1 MNSLYK
7 FINDTQIQPY
17 NGEILT
23 KYEGDKIIKV
33 VSNPTEADLKEFGY
47 MKLVTDDDVPEHD
60 PETQS
65 VEVKY
70 TVKDAKICQSYQLLD
85 NQVGDITIV

>member
-23 KYEGDKIIKV
+23 KYEGNKIIKV
-33 VSNPTEADLKEFGY
+33 VSNPTESDLKEFGY
-47 MKLVTDDDVPEHD
+47 MELVTDDEVPEYD
-60 PETQS
+60 PEIQF
-65 VEVKY
+65 VEVTY
-70 TVKDAKICQSYQLLD
+70 TVKDAKIYQSYQVLD
-85 NQVGDITIV
+85 NEVGDITII